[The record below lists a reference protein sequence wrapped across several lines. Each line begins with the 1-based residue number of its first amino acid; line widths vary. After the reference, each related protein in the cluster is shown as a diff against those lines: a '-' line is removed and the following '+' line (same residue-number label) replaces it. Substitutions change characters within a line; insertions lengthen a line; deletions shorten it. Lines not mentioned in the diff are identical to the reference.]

1 VADPAGGLVIY
12 AKELAALVEFY
23 RSVLSLETVERGENF
38 VVLQGGSVEV
48 VVVQVPEAI
57 AETIEITK
65 PPVARVGTSVKPV
78 FTVPSLI
85 DTRSRVL
92 KNGGTLQPEKEAWRF
107 RGAIVLDGCD
117 REGNVIQFRQ
127 FDL

>member
-1 VADPAGGLVIY
+1 VIY

-78 FTVPSLI
+78 FTVPSVI